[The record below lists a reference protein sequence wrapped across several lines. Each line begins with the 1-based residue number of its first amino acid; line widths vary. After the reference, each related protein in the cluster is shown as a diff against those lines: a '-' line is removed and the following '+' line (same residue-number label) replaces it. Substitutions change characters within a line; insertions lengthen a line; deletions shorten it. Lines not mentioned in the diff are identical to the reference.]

1 MKPITPTTSASSP
14 TSELITGTQRLH
26 EICVSAAEI
35 ARRMH
40 VDQATVL
47 HIIKHGTVPYRQL
60 PLLWRDEPATSYEHP
75 TP

>member
-1 MKPITPTTSASSP
+1 MKPTSPA
-14 TSELITGTQRLH
+14 SELIEAVRLLH
-26 EICVSAAEI
+26 SIFVPAAEI

-47 HIIKHGTVPYRQL
+47 HIIMHGTVPYRQRT
-60 PLLWRDEPATSYEHP
+60 LWSHHPASPYES

>member
-1 MKPITPTTSASSP
+1 MKHTTPTT
-14 TSELITGTQRLH
+14 ELITGTQRLH

-47 HIIKHGTVPYRQL
+47 HIIKHGTVPQRQL
-60 PLLWRDEPATSYEHP
+60 PLLWRHQAATPPESP
-75 TP
+75 

>member
-1 MKPITPTTSASSP
+1 MPPTSP
-14 TSELITGTQRLH
+14 TSELISATKRLY
-26 EICVSAAEI
+26 EAGNDAAEI

-47 HIIKHGTVPYRQL
+47 HIIKHGTVPHRQL
-60 PLLWRDEPATSYEHP
+60 PLLWRHEPATSP